1 MNINLFLMLGGGV
14 VVPTIQITTPAYL
27 DPAKMRVGDVIGS
40 AFTPGVYPDF
50 QGNTV
55 VEATITYYVDSVA
68 VLSTYVLQ
76 AGDVVGAALVHL
88 TAGAETRDYYAEPSD
103 VTDFSYDTADITFT
117 VPAGTDSTAPVLSAP
132 VGTKT
137 GQTTANGGVTT
148 DESNGTLY
156 MVTTGSATAPTSA
169 QVKAGQDHAGA
180 AAAFAGSQAVSSA
193 GAKTFSVTGLGAGT
207 TYYNHY
213 MHEDAAANR
222 SAVATSASFTTDAAD
237 TTAPVLS
244 SPVDAA
250 NGATAATG
258 SVSTDEGNG
267 TLYWVVST
275 SATAPTKAQV
285 KAGQMHTG
293 AAAADAG
300 SQAVSATGVQTLS
313 PAPSGLTASTAYTIH
328 FMHED
333 AAANQ
338 STVASGDGFTTASG
352 SGPTLIADGNLI
364 NTSAPGT
371 TPAILTSI
379 TALAGDIIVLLVGT
393 CRNSGGSAMALSA
406 TWNGEAFTEDLQLL
420 HSGGR
425 ATSHVLTL
433 VTASGGTFTPVVN
446 CSTSAAAVGCD
457 YFVIRGQS
465 GTPKKQTPS
474 NTTTSGTTV
483 SATLTAPNTGAIL
496 LASACQRYNS
506 TNPGSSMTAG
516 APWTQDSNFR
526 TGTSSNLDLIF
537 SAAHHTA
544 PSASDVGITF
554 TSDGT
559 QNITLVAIEIF

>member
-14 VVPTIQITTPAYL
+14 VTPTIQITTPAYL

-40 AFTPGVYPDF
+40 AFTSGVYPDF
-50 QGNTV
+50 QGIPV
-55 VEATITYYVDSVA
+55 VEATITYTVDDA
-68 VLSTYVLQ
+68 PVLATYVLQ
-76 AGDVVGAALVHL
+76 SGDLVGQAEVTLSA
-88 TAGAETRDYYAEPSD
+88 TGADDLAYFSEITG
-103 VTDFSYDTADITFT
+103 VTDFSFAPTGLEWV
-117 VPAGTDSTAPVLSAP
+117 VPAGTD
-132 VGTKT
+132 
-137 GQTTANGGVTT
+137 
-148 DESNGTLY
+148 
-156 MVTTGSATAPTSA
+156 
-169 QVKAGQDHAGA
+169 
-180 AAAFAGSQAVSSA
+180 
-193 GAKTFSVTGLGAGT
+193 
-207 TYYNHY
+207 
-213 MHEDAAANR
+213 
-222 SAVATSASFTTDAAD
+222 
-237 TTAPVLS
+237 TTAPVIS

-275 SATAPTKAQV
+275 SGTAPTKAQV

-313 PAPSGLTASTAYTIH
+313 PAPSGLAASTAYTIH

-338 STVASGDGFTTASG
+338 STVASGDGFTTTSV
-352 SGPTLIADGNLI
+352 SGPTLIASGNLI

-371 TPAILTSI
+371 TPPILTSI
-379 TALAGDIIVLLVGT
+379 TALAGDIIVLLPGT

-406 TWNGEAFTEDLQLL
+406 TWNGEAFTEDVQLL

-425 ATSHVLTL
+425 ATGHVLTL
-433 VTASGGTFTPVVN
+433 VCASGGTFTPVVT
-446 CSTSAAAVGCD
+446 CSNSAAAVGCD

-483 SATLTAPNTGAIL
+483 STTLTAPNTGAIL

-537 SAAHHTA
+537 SAAHHAA
-544 PSASDVGITF
+544 PSTTDVGITF

-559 QNITLVAIEIF
+559 QNITLVTIEIF